1 MMENTRITYTTAAV
15 ARYDRIAHAIIAE
28 HVALAHLNSALRTY
42 EHTPIC
48 PACEEGDHNNA
59 DSHAL
64 FMCACDTCRKG
75 N

>member
-1 MMENTRITYTTAAV
+1 MSRIITIARLECV
-15 ARYDRIAHAIIAE
+15 ANALIAE
-28 HVALAHLNSALRTY
+28 HIELAHLNAAIRLSDRK
-42 EHTPIC
+42 PIC